1 MNKRAEIFAN
11 KLLSWYKK
19 NALRFPWRET
29 SDPYKILLAEILL
42 RKTTREQVKGI
53 FDELVAKYPNLK
65 KLASADISKLE
76 KNIESLGMQKMRA
89 RLLIKLAK
97 DIIKIHSGKVPRDRE
112 NLMKLHG
119 VGAYS
124 ANAVLCLAYN
134 EQLSIVDTNVIR
146 IVERFFKIKSGK
158 PRPRTDHEIW
168 SFVEGLI
175 PDGKA
180 RKFNLA
186 MLDFANLVC
195 TPKSPKCRTCPL
207 KDICLYPNKIKV
219 I

>member
-1 MNKRAEIFAN
+1 MNKRAEIFAI

-53 FDELVAKYPNLK
+53 FNELTSKYPNLK

-76 KNIESLGMQKMRA
+76 KDIKSLGMQKKRA
-89 RLLIKLAK
+89 HLLIKLAK
-97 DIIKIHSGKVPRDRE
+97 DIIKKHSGKVPRDRN
-112 NLMKLHG
+112 NLMNLHG
-119 VGAYS
+119 VGTYS

-134 EQLSIVDTNVIR
+134 KQLPIVDTNVIR
-146 IVERFFKIKSGK
+146 IVERVFKIKSGK
-158 PRPRTDHEIW
+158 PRPRTDHEVW
-168 SFVEGLI
+168 SFVEGFI
-175 PDGKA
+175 PIGKA

-207 KDICLYPNKIKV
+207 KDMCLYLNKTKI